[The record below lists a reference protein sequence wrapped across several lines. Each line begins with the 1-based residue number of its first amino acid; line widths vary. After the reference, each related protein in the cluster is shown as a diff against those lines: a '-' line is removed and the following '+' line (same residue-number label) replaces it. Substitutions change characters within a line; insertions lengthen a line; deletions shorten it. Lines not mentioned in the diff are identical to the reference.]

1 MVGVSS
7 VGKRGEL
14 LMRFERDGSGRSI
27 LREMYRRAPV
37 IVQQALY
44 FDEQLP
50 QLPCVYILSAGGP
63 VVEGDEYDYEIALK
77 EGSCAHISTGAA
89 TKVAQMRGGRASL
102 QQRFS
107 LAEGSYMEYLPEL
120 TIPCSGASYE
130 VECRAVVAPS
140 AVLFYSDIFM
150 CGRLHSGERY
160 RYERLDLSTRI
171 LRPDGELIFCER
183 QVVEPAYSDVDNL
196 AVMGGMELFA
206 SVVIIAPADVC
217 SALYDSIMPKME
229 PNLSLGVHLLPSGAG
244 IVCRIAGRESGAVKH
259 QVRELC
265 SLLRQRLY
273 GVGMPA
279 EFPWR

>member
-1 MVGVSS
+1 
-7 VGKRGEL
+7 
-14 LMRFERDGSGRSI
+14 
-27 LREMYRRAPV
+27 
-37 IVQQALY
+37 
-44 FDEQLP
+44 
-50 QLPCVYILSAGGP
+50 
-63 VVEGDEYDYEIALK
+63 
-77 EGSCAHISTGAA
+77 
-89 TKVAQMRGGRASL
+89 
-102 QQRFS
+102 
-107 LAEGSYMEYLPEL
+107 MEYLPES

-160 RYERLDLSTRI
+160 RYQRLDLSTRI
-171 LRPDGELIFCER
+171 LRPDGGLIFCER
-183 QVVEPAYSDVDNL
+183 QVVEPTHSDVDNL

-206 SVVIIAPADVC
+206 SVVIVAPADVC

-229 PNLSLGVHLLPSGAG
+229 RNLSLGVHLLPSGAG
-244 IVCRIAGRESGAVKH
+244 IVCRIAGRESGVVKH